1 MRLKIASIVAALVA
15 LSACVPAATP
25 TPLATQ
31 SPATAS
37 SPAPTQ
43 PPKAAGP
50 IKIGVEGPFSGQ
62 LATYGQDFLN
72 AAKLAVDEWNKK
84 GGLYGVQIEIV
95 EGDDQAD
102 PAQAARVAEKFVS
115 DPSVVGVIG
124 PMTSG
129 ATNSVLPILERASLV
144 LITPSATNPD
154 LAKKGFKTFHRVCP
168 TDADQGPALANFVVK
183 DLGAKS
189 VDIVDDK
196 STYAVGLGD
205 QVEKTLKDLGITKI
219 QRYSITP
226 EDKDF
231 SALLTKVKA
240 DDPDILFTF
249 ITSSDQAAALAK
261 QKRSLGVRATQVGG
275 DGLYDVRGFIQGAEG
290 ATEGAYVSFIG
301 PDIQSV
307 PQAKEFVTAY
317 KSRFGSDPG
326 TFAAQTY
333 VALNILLE
341 GIKKAGLQDGK
352 VDRKAVLEAVHG
364 TKDYQSILGIPI
376 TFTQE
381 GNLAGG
387 TIFMFQVKGD
397 RFVQVKSVSVGSK

>member
-1 MRLKIASIVAALVA
+1 V
-15 LSACVPAATP
+15 
-25 TPLATQ
+25 Q
-31 SPATAS
+31 
-37 SPAPTQ
+37 
-43 PPKAAGP
+43 
-50 IKIGVEGPFSGQ
+50 GPFSGQ
-62 LATYGQDFLN
+62 LATYGQDVLN
-72 AAKLAVDEWNKK
+72 AAKLAVDEWNKQ
-84 GGLYGVQIEIV
+84 GGLFGTQIEIV

-115 DPSVVGVIG
+115 DPAIVGMVG
-124 PMTSG
+124 PLTSG
-129 ATNSVLPILERASLV
+129 ATNSVLPIVERANLV

-168 TDADQGPALANFVVK
+168 TDADQGPALATFVVK

-189 VDIVDDK
+189 VDIIDDK

-205 QVEKTLKDLGITKI
+205 QVEKTLKELGVTKM

-231 SALLTKVKA
+231 SAVLTKVKA

-261 QKRSLGVRATQVGG
+261 QKRSLGIRATQVGG

-307 PQAKEFVTAY
+307 PEAKQFVSNY
-317 KSRFGSDPG
+317 KSKFGSDPG

-333 VALNILLE
+333 VAVNILLE
-341 GIKKAGLQDGK
+341 GVKKAGVKDGK
-352 VDRKAVLEAVHG
+352 IERKAVLDAVHA
-364 TKDYQSILGIPI
+364 TKDYKSILGIPI
-376 TFTQE
+376 SFTPE

-387 TIFMFQVKGD
+387 TIFIFQVKGD
-397 RFVQVKSVSVGSK
+397 RFVQVKSVSVGAK